1 MNKRTIY
8 ILSFLLPLLTLIC
21 MMVYLGVT
29 PFGDNSLLI
38 IDGLHQ
44 YMPFFSVLY
53 DKLRGGESLFYTFRT
68 GLGINFLSL
77 FSYYLSSPL
86 NLIIVF
92 FKRSQLNMV
101 VSFLIV
107 LKLSLSGLFASICL
121 TAKSRKPDL
130 HVVAISV
137 AYALNGYMVGYCW
150 NVMWL
155 DAIMILPI
163 ILLGI
168 DRLIEEKD
176 GRLYGLGLFYAL
188 FCNYYIAFMICLFCV
203 IWYLCHEF
211 RSVKQFFFRGVVFA
225 VYSFLAAGMAA
236 VILIPAYM
244 GIRQT
249 SSGSEMSL
257 PEHSWITGF
266 WNLISRQFDMAY
278 PVTHDNFDGNANLY
292 FGIFAVVFLVLY
304 LLNREIKLWR
314 KCKKV
319 FLILFFYLSFNEE
332 ILNFIWHGFHN
343 QYGIPN
349 RFSFLYGV
357 VFLSIAYELLENPDT
372 IRIWEPVV
380 AVFVS
385 LGLLGASYYFA
396 EKSLELEVLWSA
408 GFLILAYGIILFL
421 MKKDGKR
428 KAAYQ
433 MLLSTVITGEILVTS
448 LLGFDSNGQISI
460 SKFFYATEDME
471 RALEENRDG
480 TFFRSEV
487 AEGLVVDES
496 TWYPMN
502 AISLFG
508 STARSEMVDIMDS
521 LGLNTGV
528 NEYLYK
534 GSTPVTNLMLNLRDY
549 YFHEKDQ
556 LLTDFDY
563 VDTYGTI
570 RYFRNPVEGMSIG
583 YGISKDI
590 DEWYYYSDYPF
601 RVLNDFCYQGYGVD
615 TVFEDIPI
623 PDPVSKG
630 CTTERT
636 NDGEYY
642 FEYEKKEPDNIVFNL
657 QLPQGSESLY
667 LFYDGSQVENVKISV
682 DGIVRDDGDRDGRIL
697 AIGKVDPQSTV
708 TVAMTLKGEDA
719 SGYVRLS
726 AARFLQ
732 DNYDS
737 LVQEMTF
744 DTLNVRKMTE
754 RHIEG
759 TFDALEE
766 EYLFFSI
773 PYDEGWTVTI
783 DGKNTE
789 TRTIGNAFLS
799 VIIPEGEHEITLD
812 YVPEGFGTGRLITI
826 AGVLCYLV
834 LCIFTHKRR
843 KKEKILSAAMT
854 TGGDE
859 NEEKDTDPME
869 EDDSLSDDD
878 SDVIVG
884 GDHDDAGPDPC

>member
-1 MNKRTIY
+1 MKKRTIY
-8 ILSFLLPLLTLIC
+8 ILSFLLPLLALIC
-21 MMVYLGVT
+21 GMVYLGVA

-44 YMPFFSVLY
+44 YMPFFSILQ

-68 GLGINFLSL
+68 GLGVNFLSL
-77 FSYYLSSPL
+77 FSYYLSSPF
-86 NLIIVF
+86 NLLILL
-92 FKRSQLNMV
+92 FKRDQLNMA
-101 VSFLIV
+101 VSWLIV
-107 LKLSLSGLFASICL
+107 LKLSLSGLFSSIYF
-121 TAKSRKPDL
+121 TSRSRKPDL
-130 HVVAISV
+130 HIVAISV

-163 ILLGI
+163 IILGI
-168 DRLIEEKD
+168 DRLIEERD

-188 FCNYYIAFMICLFCV
+188 FCNYYIAFMICIFCV
-203 IWYLCHEF
+203 IWYINHRIRSYKEF
-211 RSVKQFFFRGVVFA
+211 FIRGIVFA
-225 VYSFLAAGMAA
+225 IYSFVAAGMAA

-249 SSGSEMSL
+249 SSGSEMGL
-257 PEHSWITGF
+257 PGHAWITGF
-266 WNLISRQFDMAY
+266 WDLISRQFDMAY

-292 FGIFAVVFLVLY
+292 FGIFTVLFLVLY
-304 LLNREIKLWR
+304 LLNREINLWS

-319 FLILFFYLSFNEE
+319 LLVVFFYLSFNEE
-332 ILNFIWHGFHN
+332 VLNFIWHGFHD

-349 RFSFLYGV
+349 RFSFLYGFV
-357 VFLSIAYELLENPDT
+357 LLTMAFEVLEKQDA
-372 IRIWEPVV
+372 IRIWEPVL
-380 AVFVS
+380 AALIS
-385 LGLLGASYYFA
+385 LGLLGVSYYFA
-396 EKSLELEVLWSA
+396 KNSLEFEVLWSA
-408 GFLILAYGIILFL
+408 VFLILVYGIILFL
-421 MKKDGKR
+421 MKKDVKR

-433 MLLSTVITGEILVTS
+433 MLVATVITGEMIVTS

-471 RALEENRDG
+471 RAIEDNQDG
-480 TFFRSEV
+480 SFFRSEV
-487 AEGLVVDES
+487 ADSLIVDES

-521 LGLNTGV
+521 LGFNTGV

-534 GSTPVTNLMLNLRDY
+534 GSTPVTNLMFNLRDY
-549 YFHEKDQ
+549 YFHEKDH
-556 LLTDFDY
+556 LVTDFDY
-563 VDTYGTI
+563 VDTYGRM
-570 RYFRNPVEGMSIG
+570 RYFRNPVEDMSIG
-583 YGISKDI
+583 YGISRDI

-623 PDPVSKG
+623 SDPTCHG
-630 CTTERT
+630 CSTEKT
-636 NDGEYY
+636 NDGEYR
-642 FEYEKKEPDNIVFNL
+642 FEYESKEPDNIVFDLNL
-657 QLPQGSESLY
+657 PKGSERLY
-667 LFYDGSQVENVKISV
+667 LFYDGSQVENVKVSV
-682 DGIVRDDGDRDGRIL
+682 DGIVKDDGDLDGRIL
-697 AIGKVDPQSTV
+697 CLGEIEPKATV
-708 TVAMTLKGEDA
+708 TLAMSLKGEDS

-726 AARFLQ
+726 AATFDE
-732 DNYDS
+732 DNYGS

-744 DTLNVRKMTE
+744 DTFNVRKMTE

-759 TFDALEE
+759 TFDAPEE

-789 TRTIGNAFLS
+789 TTTIGNAFLS

-812 YVPEGFGTGRLITI
+812 YVPEGYSTGRKITLCS
-826 AGVLCYLV
+826 VLCYLV
-834 LCIFTHKRR
+834 LCICTRRRR
-843 KKEKILSAAMT
+843 KNNGTLS
-854 TGGDE
+854 TGGND
-859 NEEKDTDPME
+859 NEEKDTDAME
-869 EDDSLSDDD
+869 ANENMSDDSSDIIDD
-878 SDVIVG
+878 STSDNSG
-884 GDHDDAGPDPC
+884 SDLC